1 MRNARFDEGL
11 EGPGPERRGRRP
23 DERRRGEG
31 RGRPEHGRHMH
42 GPFGRPQFPG
52 EEEGFGPFA
61 GRGRGG
67 HHGPGFP
74 PPGFGPGG
82 FDLDLGF
89 GPRGRGGRGRGRAG
103 RGDVRAAI
111 ISLLSEEPRNGYQ
124 IIQEINERTGGL
136 WRVSSGSVYPAISQ
150 LEDEGLIEPT
160 DGAGRK
166 LFALTA
172 AGREHAERN
181 AEQLSQ
187 LWQIGEQGSRFG
199 EFLQYRDLIG
209 QLVAAI
215 RQVNEVGSPAQ
226 REEAKQVL
234 VRTRQS
240 LYKILAAEAD
250 GPAGQDPEPAD
261 EV

>member
-1 MRNARFDEGL
+1 MKNAYFHEGL
-11 EGPGPERRGRRP
+11 EGPGPERRGRRH

-31 RGRPEHGRHMH
+31 RGRPEGGRHMH
-42 GPFGRPQFPG
+42 GGFGGRPPFGG
-52 EEEGFGPFA
+52 EEDFGPFP

-67 HHGPGFP
+67 HRGGFP
-74 PPGFGPGG
+74 QPGFGPGS
-82 FDLDLGF
+82 DLDLGF

-166 LFALTA
+166 LFALTE
-172 AGREHAERN
+172 AGRQHAEQN
-181 AEQLSQ
+181 AEQLRQ
-187 LWQIGEQGSRFG
+187 LWQIGEQGTRLG
-199 EFLQYRDLIG
+199 EFLQYRELIG

-240 LYKILAAEAD
+240 LYKILAAEPDAQD
-250 GPAGQDPEPAD
+250 GTEPEPAD

>member
-1 MRNARFDEGL
+1 MRNAYFNQGL
-11 EGPGPERRGRRP
+11 EGPGPERRGRRGDP

-42 GPFGRPQFPG
+42 GPFGRPFPG

-61 GRGRGG
+61 GRHGG
-67 HHGPGFP
+67 PHG
-74 PPGFGPGG
+74 PGFGPG
-82 FDLDLGF
+82 DLDFGF
-89 GPRGRGGRGRGRAG
+89 GPRGRGRGRGRAG

-160 DGAGRK
+160 DGNGRK

-172 AGREHAERN
+172 AGREHAEQN
-181 AEQLSQ
+181 ADHLRQ
-187 LWQIGEQGSRFG
+187 LWQIGEQGTRFG
-199 EFLQYRDLIG
+199 EFLHYRELIG
-209 QLVAAI
+209 QLVAAT
-215 RQVNEVGSPAQ
+215 RQVNEVGTAAQ
-226 REEAKQVL
+226 REEAKQIL
-234 VRTRQS
+234 VRARQS
-240 LYKILAAEAD
+240 LYKILAAD
-250 GPAGQDPEPAD
+250 PAD
-261 EV
+261 AAAEPTDEV

>member
-1 MRNARFDEGL
+1 MRNTHFTQGL
-11 EGPGPERRGRRP
+11 EGPGPERRGRRH

-31 RGRPEHGRHMH
+31 RGRPEPGRHMH
-42 GPFGRPQFPG
+42 GPFARPFPG

-61 GRGRGG
+61 GRHGG
-67 HHGPGFP
+67 PHG
-74 PPGFGPGG
+74 PGFGPG
-82 FDLDLGF
+82 DLDFGF
-89 GPRGRGGRGRGRAG
+89 GPRGRGRGRGRAG

-111 ISLLSEEPRNGYQ
+111 ISLLGEEPRNGYQ

-136 WRVSSGSVYPAISQ
+136 WRASSGSVYPAISQ

-160 DGAGRK
+160 DGNGRK

-187 LWQIGEQGSRFG
+187 LWQIGEQGTRFG
-199 EFLQYRDLIG
+199 EFLRYRELIG
-209 QLVAAI
+209 QLVAAT
-215 RQVNEVGSPAQ
+215 RQVNEVGTAAQ
-226 REEAKQVL
+226 REEAKQIL
-234 VRTRQS
+234 VRARQS
-240 LYKILAAEAD
+240 LYKILAADPAD
-250 GPAGQDPEPAD
+250 DEPEPAD